1 MKLQERLQRNLA
13 EKGRE
18 ANEQDFQNNSWHSR
32 YYHRYF
38 KDYKEILES
47 SEDGRPRIRRIYV
60 GSYHEAQV
68 SAGKWLGLKLGYCAL
83 TVVSFA
89 VFAAFALQSNPVN
102 MTWYGVLPQ
111 VAALCAYL
119 FLAWFLIGR
128 LFAPQKLTKQQY
140 AEYSKN
146 VKLIARVAGLSQ
158 FGGGAVALGHWFL
171 CAGPAAQLMQAAGFV
186 CSALGVLAIWWL
198 EGKIPYIV
206 VGNTNK
212 APEGAVSMSENA

>member
-1 MKLQERLQRNLA
+1 MKLQDRLRDDLVK
-13 EKGRE
+13 KGQE

-60 GSYHEAQV
+60 GYYHEAQI
-68 SAGKWLGLKLGYCAL
+68 SAGKWLALKLSYCAL

-89 VFAAFALQSNPVN
+89 IFAAFALQSNPVN

-119 FLAWFLIGR
+119 FLAWFLVGR

-146 VKLIARVAGLSQ
+146 VRLTALAAGLALLL
-158 FGGGAVALGHWFL
+158 GGTVALGHWLL
-171 CAGPAAQLMQAAGFV
+171 CAEPAAQLIQTAGFV

-198 EGKIPYIV
+198 EGKTPYTV